1 MERRITVMTL
11 LVLLVFGAPSR
22 GLPPTEN
29 PGPDMIKRWADLMS
43 LRRAKPSLSENPDP
57 DMMKRVL
64 EQARLQGEWLPKY
77 LLTTNGIEP
86 YPLKGR
92 ALDFTDNNFT
102 QTEGR
107 RRVQAGTFSLDPS
120 SRGLDLV
127 VEQHEA
133 WDVGATPQK
142 PTVPRTLRC
151 GYRVSGDL
159 LTVCYTAGKD
169 RPSDLTPG
177 VGRTVVVYERL
188 R

>member
-1 MERRITVMTL
+1 MEPRITVMALWVL
-11 LVLLVFGAPSR
+11 LVLGAPS
-22 GLPPTEN
+22 GGQAPTEN

-43 LRRAKPSLSENPDP
+43 LRRAKPSVPDNPDP

-92 ALDFTDNNFT
+92 ALDFTDNSFT

-107 RRVQAGTFSLDPS
+107 RRVQAGTFSLYPS

-127 VEQHEA
+127 VEQHDA
-133 WDVGATPQK
+133 WDVGVTHQNPK
-142 PTVPRTLRC
+142 VPVPGR
-151 GYRVSGDL
+151 GYCERRPAHCL
-159 LTVCYTAGKD
+159 LAK
-169 RPSDLTPG
+169 LA
-177 VGRTVVVYERL
+177 RTVRRPNPRQADRRRL
-188 R
+188 RA